1 MRRWIF
7 ATAALL
13 VATSGAA
20 QQDGVTIATRASQ
33 TYRGLTSIRAS
44 FEQVIEDRMLG
55 PQRSRG
61 ELAQSGNAFLAMR
74 FSEPKGDAI
83 VLDGAHAW
91 LYTPSTT
98 PGQVIRSAIPRDP
111 VYGPNVLARILDKPT
126 ERYAIT
132 LLRTEVLDGASVQ
145 VLQFLPNTA
154 DPLFR
159 RAVIWFDRESL
170 LPRRLELDEMTG
182 VRRILTLSRIQ
193 VNAPVPRREFTFAI
207 PPGVR
212 VVDR

>member
-1 MRRWIF
+1 MRGG
-7 ATAALL
+7 ALL
-13 VATSGAA
+13 GAA
-20 QQDGVTIATRASQ
+20 FLSAAPLAAQPDAVAIATRASQ
-33 TYRGLTSIRAS
+33 AYRSLTSIRAS

-61 ELAQSGNAFLAMR
+61 ELAQSGHAFLAMR
-74 FSEPKGDAI
+74 FTEPAGDAI
-83 VLDGAHAW
+83 VLDGTHAW

-98 PGQVIRSAIPRDP
+98 PGQVLRSPIPSDP
-111 VYGPNVLARILDKPT
+111 VYGPNVLARILDKPA

-132 LLRTEVLDGASVQ
+132 LLRTDVLEGAPVQ
-145 VLQFLPNTA
+145 VLEFRPETA

-159 RAVIWFDRESL
+159 RAVIWFDRESR

-182 VRRILTLSRIQ
+182 VRRILTLSRIRA
-193 VNAPVPRREFTFAI
+193 NAEVPRREFTFAV

>member
-1 MRRWIF
+1 MRRWRLLG
-7 ATAALL
+7 AALL
-13 VATSGAA
+13 AGTSLAA
-20 QQDGVTIATRASQ
+20 QEDAVTIATRASQ
-33 TYRGLTSIRAS
+33 AYRGLTSIRAT

-61 ELAQSGNAFLAMR
+61 ELAQSGNAFLVMR
-74 FSEPKGDAI
+74 FSEPAGDAI
-83 VLDGAHAW
+83 VLDGTHAW

-98 PGQVIRSAIPRDP
+98 PGQVIRSVIPGDP
-111 VYGPNVLARILDKPT
+111 VYGPNVLARILDKPA
-126 ERYAIT
+126 ERYRIT
-132 LLRTEVLDGASVQ
+132 LLRTEMLDGTPVQ
-145 VLQFLPNTA
+145 VLEFLPNTA

-159 RAVIWFDRESL
+159 RAVIWFDRESR

-182 VRRILTLSRIQ
+182 VRRSLTLSRIRA
-193 VNAPVPRREFTFAI
+193 NAEVPRREFTFSV